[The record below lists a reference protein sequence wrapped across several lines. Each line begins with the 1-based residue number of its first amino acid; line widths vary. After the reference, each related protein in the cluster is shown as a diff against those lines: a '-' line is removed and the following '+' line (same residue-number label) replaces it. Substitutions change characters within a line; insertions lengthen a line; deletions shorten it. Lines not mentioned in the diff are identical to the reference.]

1 MSETHTAVLD
11 RIVDGETAV
20 LLLEAEGDVIGERIV
35 DVETL
40 PEDGRHEGAVFEVT
54 VEEDALLE
62 TTYREE
68 VERDRRESTRE
79 RFDRL
84 SERLSDVDRDEE

>member
-20 LLLEAEGDVIGERIV
+20 LLLEADGDVIGERIV
-35 DVETL
+35 TIETL

-54 VEEDALLE
+54 VDEETLLE
-62 TTYREE
+62 ATYREE
-68 VERDRRESTRE
+68 VERERRELTRE